1 MKRFNDPTKLT
12 GFVVLVIAAL
22 ATALVL
28 ATVNRKPK
36 EPLVVSL
43 VEDESWSTLPAKP
56 CLKHSVNAALAQS
69 SDQIEIR
76 YFQTGNAAT
85 AYEPVDPVEPL
96 RINKNDIA
104 WSAGPAK
111 VQTLAE
117 DFLSKITASAPK
129 KRTEKSP
136 LFLTV
141 QRAVADIRT
150 NSAPARRFV
159 IISCDLEDTTVPELV
174 SAFKHLPGT
183 KLKGL
188 PQIDN
193 EGVSVRFVSIQNT
206 VGELEGSNRKF
217 TAPRDPD
224 RIKRL
229 QEVWRSCFTNP
240 ELVSFSP
247 TCNDPLP

>member
-12 GFVVLVIAAL
+12 GLVVLVIAVL
-22 ATALVL
+22 ASALVL
-28 ATVNRKPK
+28 ATINRKPK
-36 EPLVVSL
+36 EPFLVSL
-43 VEDESWSTLPAKP
+43 IEDESGSTLPAKP
-56 CLKHSVNAALAQS
+56 CLKQSVNAAMAQA

-76 YFQTGNAAT
+76 YFQTGDAAT
-85 AYEPVDPVEPL
+85 AYEPVEPVEPL

-129 KRTEKSP
+129 KRTDKSP
-136 LFLTV
+136 LFLTA
-141 QRAVADIRT
+141 QRAVADIKT
-150 NSAPARRFV
+150 NSAPARRLV
-159 IISCDLEDTTVPELV
+159 IISCDLEDTTVPQLV
-174 SAFKHLPGT
+174 VAFKQPPGT

-193 EGVSVRFVSIQNT
+193 EGVLVRFVSLQNT
-206 VGELEGSNRKF
+206 VGEPEGSNRKF
-217 TAPRDPD
+217 TAPREPD

-240 ELVSFSP
+240 DLVSFSP